1 MKKTYFL
8 LGIVSSLSFAPFYIF
23 PLLMISLA
31 KLYNLIKYSNI
42 NITKKLLLSYLFGFG
57 FYLGSIHWI
66 YKSFIVADIY
76 TVAMPFLILLLA
88 AFLGIFI
95 LIESFLFQK
104 FKLKNP
110 ITFAVSGLIS
120 ELILSHIFGGFP
132 WALYGY
138 SFAFSIYSLQ
148 LAHITYIYGLSFIVL
163 FISGLI
169 AEYVFHKNAKYLIYA
184 FTIFFINIT
193 YGIARIHLSDDE
205 KNNFNITIVQPNI
218 NIVHNSKNQ
227 CQSSLHELIL
237 LSKNINSKII
247 IWPECAIQAIIREN
261 SYILKLIAS
270 NILKKNQFLISGCTF
285 FENNKLYNSLIVI
298 DSTGNITSRYDKIHL
313 VPFGEFIPFINTK
326 IFRSIANGYQNYSA
340 GKKTKILNVDN
351 TYAFYPIIC
360 YDAIFP
366 FKSTN
371 EDAILNVSN
380 DMWFEGTAGQ
390 YQHLEITRVRAIE
403 NGQPLI
409 RVTNTGISAVFDK
422 YGREIKKSSTNRK
435 EVINLYDHS

>member
-1 MKKTYFL
+1 MKKTYFF
-8 LGIVSSLSFAPFYIF
+8 LGIISSLSFAPFYIF
-23 PLLMISLA
+23 PLLIVSLA

-42 NITKKLLLSYLFGFG
+42 DIIKKLLLSYLFGVG
-57 FYLGSIHWI
+57 FYLGSIHWL
-66 YKSFIVADIY
+66 YKSFLVADIY
-76 TVAMPFLILLLA
+76 IVAMPFLILLLA
-88 AFLGIFI
+88 AFLGIFTMI
-95 LIESFLFQK
+95 GSFLFQK
-104 FKLKNP
+104 FKSKNP
-110 ITFAVSGLIS
+110 ITFAISGLIS
-120 ELILSHIFGGFP
+120 EIILSHLFGGFP

-138 SFAFSIYSLQ
+138 SFTFSIYSLQ
-148 LAHITYIYGLSFIVL
+148 LTYITYIYGLSFIVL
-163 FISGLI
+163 LISGLI
-169 AEYVFHKNAKYLIYA
+169 AEYIFHKNTKYLIHA
-184 FTIFFINIT
+184 FIIFFINIA

-205 KNNFNITIVQPNI
+205 KNNFNITIIQPNI
-218 NIVHNSKNQ
+218 HIKHNSKNYD
-227 CQSSLHELIL
+227 QSSLQELIL

-247 IWPECAIQAIIREN
+247 IWPECAIQEVIYNN
-261 SYILKLIAS
+261 SYIPRLIAS

-298 DSTGNITSRYDKIHL
+298 DSTGNITSKYNKIHL

-340 GKKTKILNVDN
+340 GNKIKTLNVDN
-351 TYAFYPIIC
+351 TYVFYPIIC

-403 NGQPLI
+403 NGKPLI

-422 YGREIKKSSTNRK
+422 HGRDIKKSSTNKK
-435 EVINLYDHS
+435 EIINLL